1 MSELDPQNK
10 APSEIAP
17 SEIAHDGPQ
26 DEPVAD
32 PQNLINL
39 DSETVNTKGTK
50 DKKKKKKKDDKE
62 RDPEREKRKKDKKDK
77 KLKIKGELFDDANVN
92 DDGSVLKSVGGAQSI
107 LDEDDNID
115 AVIKN
120 TK

>member
-1 MSELDPQNK
+1 MSELDPQNQ
-10 APSEIAP
+10 ANQDPSEIAK
-17 SEIAHDGPQ
+17 SEIAGNGPQ
-26 DEPVAD
+26 DEPASD

-39 DSETVNTKGTK
+39 DSETVKTK
-50 DKKKKKKKDDKE
+50 DKKKKKKKDEKE
-62 RDPEREKRKKDKKDK
+62 RDPERDKKKKDKKDK

-92 DDGSVLKSVGGAQSI
+92 DDGSVGGARSV

-120 TK
+120 TKQKL